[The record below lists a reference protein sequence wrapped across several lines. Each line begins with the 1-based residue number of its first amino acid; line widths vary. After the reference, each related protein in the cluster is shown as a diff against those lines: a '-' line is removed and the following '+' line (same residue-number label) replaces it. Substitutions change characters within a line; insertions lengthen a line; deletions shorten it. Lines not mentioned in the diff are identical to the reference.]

1 MDETY
6 ETLVIADI
14 KILTNRACFLQKK
27 GDKTP
32 RGRNT
37 PTEGKEKTNIK
48 DDSSMLLRLLN
59 TPLDIKKVNPASILL
74 MYLTLRFL
82 KRLHLLQQNSFHEAK
97 YFQVLS
103 KVGLD
108 VTNLSY
114 IKNMLKSS
122 AEETSVLVEEVSEGA
137 K

>member
-1 MDETY
+1 MHL
-6 ETLVIADI
+6 TL
-14 KILTNRACFLQKK
+14 KIL
-27 GDKTP
+27 KTF
-32 RGRNT
+32 T
-37 PTEGKEKTNIK
+37 
-48 DDSSMLLRLLN
+48 
-59 TPLDIKKVNPASILL
+59 L
-74 MYLTLRFL
+74 MR
-82 KRLHLLQQNSFHEAK
+82 QNSFHQDK
-97 YFQVLS
+97 LYFQVLS